1 MKVEIDSLYAADKK
15 ALQKRFL
22 LDRDGEDVPVLR
34 SESYPHVLRFN
45 SIKRK
50 VNSIEG
56 LAEYIKAVGS
66 MGGCLLKGQLDRELR
81 AESRA
86 GHTDSGGS
94 TRWICLDV
102 DGLAGVSTV
111 QEFVRLLPDAFRTT
125 SYVIQYSSSMGI
137 VDKGLSAHVFFLLR
151 DAVPAMVLKRWLVY
165 QNLTMPLI
173 AAQLKL
179 TRSQV
184 AMRFPLDIT
193 TCQNDKLIYVAPAS
207 RGEGVEDTFEEER
220 VQVVKKRYVSLDY
233 RFEVSDTINVEQ
245 MMIEKMNQ
253 IREDQGMPKQDMSTK
268 RIGSTEVLKDVTGE
282 IRITSRKEER
292 GFAYLNLNGGDSWG
306 YYHPLDACSVL
317 YNFKGEPN
325 LDIETVFPQYF
336 AERAGLGSASA
347 HDTRSGASDEGS
359 GEEVERTIDE
369 DAGEPS
375 AGAHDESPGG
385 AQRDEGPG
393 WITLVGIEDHTGEY
407 FGLRYEPSSGY
418 FNYTSIGARTQIKD
432 YCHQHGVPS
441 PERLHRWSVG
451 YDFADFSYKINE
463 GENRINLFDPP
474 DYIRSA
480 DRAYEGGVPGTIGS
494 VLKHV
499 VGDSNEA
506 YELFLNWL
514 ACVVQYRLAI
524 GTAWLLSGT
533 QGTGKGLVF
542 THIMMPILG
551 RDYVSRA
558 TLPTFEK
565 EFNGFME
572 RSLLI
577 FVDEIRLKELKQAS
591 VALSNLKQYITDDVI
606 SLRRMRTD
614 TYLIDNHA
622 NFVFASNHYDS
633 MEIDPS
639 DRRFLVAPRQEAP
652 LSTAIEVDG
661 IIGRIKKELGDFTSY
676 LFSRSADLQLARSMY
691 HSSERERLKHLTRN
705 ASDEVADAIRA
716 GDFEFFVDEAP
727 DVDKPGEAAIQAKL
741 PTPISYGKFLRAV
754 LEAEN
759 DELNIPRDMLRMV
772 WWHITGAWFQT
783 PTKFSKFVGK
793 MGLEIKKIR
802 VGDDMTRGLHRVQFN
817 ITDRA
822 RQGAL
827 RWLAKQNE
835 HMKPAGKATS
845 STPTSVSG
853 E

>member
-1 MKVEIDSLYAADKK
+1 MKVEIDSLYAADKTPLCK
-15 ALQKRFL
+15 SFL
-22 LDRDGEDVPVLR
+22 LSEDGEL
-34 SESYPHVLRFN
+34 SAESYPHVLRFN
-45 SIKRK
+45 SLRRK
-50 VNSIEG
+50 VAGIEG

-86 GHTDSGGS
+86 GHTDSRGS

-102 DGLAGVSTV
+102 DGLAGVDTV
-111 QEFVRLLPDAFRTT
+111 QDFVRLLPEAFRTT

-151 DAVPAMVLKRWLVY
+151 DAVPAMVLKRWLIY

-184 AMRFPLDIT
+184 AMRFPLDVT
-193 TCQNDKLIYVAPAS
+193 TCQNDKLIYVAPAR

-233 RFEVSDTINVEQ
+233 RFEVPDTIDVEQ
-245 MMIEKMNQ
+245 MMLEKMNS

-306 YYHPLDACSVL
+306 YYHPTDNCSVL

-325 LDIETVFPQYF
+325 LDIESTFPEYY
-336 AERAGLGSASA
+336 ATRAGQGSASA
-347 HDTRSGASDEGS
+347 HDTRVRDDSGGHAESTEPA
-359 GEEVERTIDE
+359 
-369 DAGEPS
+369 AGE
-375 AGAHDESPGG
+375 DDRESDQGEPDQDRQP
-385 AQRDEGPG
+385 APATERDDGPG
-393 WITLVGIEDHTGEY
+393 WITLVGIENHTGDY

-418 FNYTSIGARTQIKD
+418 FNYTSINARTQIKD

-451 YDFADFSYKINE
+451 YDFSDFSYKINE
-463 GENRINLFDPP
+463 DNNYINLFDPP

-480 DRAYEGGVPGTIGS
+480 NRTFEGGVPGTIGS
-494 VLKHV
+494 ILKHV
-499 VGDSNEA
+499 VGDSDEA
-506 YELFLNWL
+506 YELLLNWL
-514 ACVVQYRLAI
+514 ACVVQYRRAI

-533 QGTGKGLVF
+533 QGTGKGLFF

-606 SLRRMRTD
+606 ALRRMRTD

-652 LSTAIEVDG
+652 LSSTIEVDG
-661 IIGRIKKELGDFTSY
+661 IINRIRKELGDFTSY
-676 LFSRSADLQLARSMY
+676 LLSRTADLQMARSMY

-741 PTPISYGKFLRAV
+741 PQPISYGKFLKAV
-754 LEAEN
+754 LEAEHG
-759 DELNIPRDMLRMV
+759 ELNIPRDMLRMV

-793 MGLEIKKIR
+793 MGLEIKKVRI
-802 VGDDMTRGLHRVQFN
+802 GDDMTRGLHRVQFN

-822 RQGAL
+822 RQGAI

-835 HMKPAGKATS
+835 HVKSTASGTS
-845 STPTSVSG
+845 STSTSVSG